1 MTKDYPL
8 FFAPPHQPL
17 ESSSSSSSTSS
28 SSHRQQPKQQPQR
41 SLLTTLT
48 QGAQDINVLPDN
60 TCQVWS
66 QLDTNFN
73 GDRTAF
79 GTMFSITAK
88 QDIEVLTFEF
98 AHLARGEGTT
108 TAMTT
113 DGQQPI
119 EVYVKP
125 GADFLSGVGVASEWT
140 SMMNSE
146 SSSSATTTE
155 AAEDGTTTTLLTAY
169 ESPGAP
175 GTSIIPT
182 ASLKR
187 VKIATGESVSF
198 YITLTEPRMKVS
210 LTEGGSGL
218 TTSAP
223 YVEDEYVQLSV
234 GVGLQEYPFPNFT
247 DLDRVFHGL
256 IHYRTTANPKGL
268 ECIGFSTTTVISLK
282 FAVQLTATVDKF
294 KSTVTEVLSSYLVN
308 QVELRKMAEIHNL
321 ALEGVT
327 EVNLG
332 PAEGGT
338 STNLFYRF
346 DLGK

>member
-1 MTKDYPL
+1 MTNDRPL
-8 FFAPPHQPL
+8 SLAPPYQHL
-17 ESSSSSSSTSS
+17 ESSSFSTSS
-28 SSHRQQPKQQPQR
+28 FFPSSYHHQPKVQQEQR

-48 QGAQDINVLPDN
+48 QGAQDVNVLPDN

-98 AHLARGEGTT
+98 AHLNRGEGTT
-108 TAMTT
+108 TAMTAE
-113 DGQQPI
+113 GQQPI
-119 EVYVKP
+119 EVYIKP
-125 GADFLSGVGVASEWT
+125 GADFLSGVGIASAWT
-140 SMMNSE
+140 SMTLNSD
-146 SSSSATTTE
+146 ATTSTR
-155 AAEDGTTTTLLTAY
+155 AAANETTTTLLTAY

-182 ASLKR
+182 ASLKS

-223 YVEDEYVQLSV
+223 YVEDEYLQLSV

-256 IHYRTTANPKGL
+256 IHYRTSANPKGL
-268 ECIGFSTTTVISLK
+268 ECIGFSTTTVIPLK
-282 FAVQLTATVDKF
+282 FAVQLTAKVDKF
-294 KSTVTEVLSSYLVN
+294 KSTVTEVLSSYLVTL
-308 QVELRKMAEIHNL
+308 VELRKMAEFHNL

-332 PAEGGT
+332 AAEGGT
-338 STNLFYRF
+338 
-346 DLGK
+346 